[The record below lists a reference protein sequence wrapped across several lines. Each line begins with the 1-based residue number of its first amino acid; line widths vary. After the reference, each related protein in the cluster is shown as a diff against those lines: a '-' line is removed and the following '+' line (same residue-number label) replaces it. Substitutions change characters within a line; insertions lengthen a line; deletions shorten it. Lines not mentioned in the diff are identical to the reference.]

1 MLDGRALACALAIA
15 IAIAPDARAG
25 GRGDRIDPTP
35 TQIQA
40 ARELFADASKDED
53 AGRWE
58 SALEKLH
65 RVSDVKLTAGI
76 RYHIALC
83 EEKLG
88 LTATALAHYG
98 DALQAANAEHNK
110 EVIELLKEPFLGDLR
125 ARVPSLALNVPR
137 DVSDVEVTVD
147 GQRQPSGLWG
157 VGVPIDPG
165 THRIEAH
172 APGRRPFAREIA
184 MRDRDATVMDVT
196 LHPEPPAVASSGV
209 APSGVAPSGVA
220 PSGVAPS
227 GVAPAPRV
235 APATAAR
242 TDASVAMTTPAT
254 PVHDDRAATAPAPAN
269 RIGAIVATAGALV
282 LAGGG
287 VGAYLHAGSEAS
299 DARDR
304 CRTQTSCD
312 DRRSPVR
319 TWDGVA
325 LGAWIG
331 AAALG
336 TIAVVL
342 WATPSR
348 AAGPERTS
356 RVVLGPGAV
365 RLEGSF

>member
-25 GRGDRIDPTP
+25 GRGDRTDPTP

-65 RVSDVKLTAGI
+65 RVADVKLTAGI

-110 EVIELLKEPFLGDLR
+110 EVIELLREPFLGDLR

-137 DVSDVEVTVD
+137 DVSDVEVTID

-165 THRIEAH
+165 THRVEAH
-172 APGRRPFAREIA
+172 APGRRPFTREIA

-196 LHPEPPAVASSGV
+196 LHPEPPQPA
-209 APSGVAPSGVA
+209 
-220 PSGVAPS
+220 
-227 GVAPAPRV
+227 VAPAPRA
-235 APATAAR
+235 APAATAGAEVR
-242 TDASVAMTTPAT
+242 AAAMTPAT
-254 PVHDDRAATAPAPAN
+254 PGRDDAAAGPRAHPS

-287 VGAYLHAGSEAS
+287 LGAYVQAGSEAS

-319 TWDGVA
+319 MWDGVA

-331 AAALG
+331 AAALT

-348 AAGPERTS
+348 AEHAG
-356 RVVLGPGAV
+356 RVVLGPGAL